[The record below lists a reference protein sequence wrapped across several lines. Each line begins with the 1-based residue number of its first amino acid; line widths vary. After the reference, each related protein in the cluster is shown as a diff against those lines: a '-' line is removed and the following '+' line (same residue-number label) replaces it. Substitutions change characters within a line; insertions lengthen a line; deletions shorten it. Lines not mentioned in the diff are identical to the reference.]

1 MLISTRAHT
10 HAHTYSRL
18 YCVCAVLLLFTSDQA
33 FVMIQSRRGF
43 CKIHGHNIFTE
54 KTVCMKNGQSYVPLR
69 RKDVL

>member
-10 HAHTYSRL
+10 RTHIQSAIL
-18 YCVCAVLLLFTSDQA
+18 CVCGVLLLFTSDQA

-43 CKIHGHNIFTE
+43 CKIHGHNILTE
-54 KTVCMKNGQSYVPLR
+54 KTVRMKNGQSYVPLR